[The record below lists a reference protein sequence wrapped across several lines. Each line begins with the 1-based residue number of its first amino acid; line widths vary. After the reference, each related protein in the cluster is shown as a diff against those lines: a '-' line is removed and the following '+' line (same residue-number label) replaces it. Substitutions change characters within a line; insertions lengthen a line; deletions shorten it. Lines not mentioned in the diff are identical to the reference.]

1 MRSAPY
7 LAPGVLRASSADIPG
22 PSPGTEHHT
31 SCVLF
36 PETAFLPQ
44 PTSHPSLPNPPTQPP
59 QPSYPSPPASRAFL
73 PHPPNHPSLSTPAYQ
88 PPQPF
93 YPTPPATPVS
103 HCCYQASV
111 SGHHLLGTG
120 GVLHPVQSVGGREG
134 ISWNKGPYCSIWAF
148 KPQATLSVPPGGGER
163 LKELGPPSP

>member
-44 PTSHPSLPNPPTQPP
+44 PTSHPSLPTPAHQLPEPFYPTHPTTP
-59 QPSYPSPPASRAFL
+59 AFL
-73 PHPPNHPSLSTPAYQ
+73 PQPTSHPSLSTPPHQ
-88 PPQPF
+88 PHQSL
-93 YPTPPATPVS
+93 TAVTK
-103 HCCYQASV
+103 
-111 SGHHLLGTG
+111 L
-120 GVLHPVQSVGGREG
+120 QSVDTIYWAPVE
-134 ISWNKGPYCSIWAF
+134 CSILYKA
-148 KPQATLSVPPGGGER
+148 LGEGKAYHEIKGHIVR
-163 LKELGPPSP
+163 YGPSSPKQPCLCLRVAERG